1 MVTAAIHTAFD
12 QADAKAA
19 HRQWRKLVGI
29 FSVPHAK
36 LAELIDT
43 IEHNVLAY
51 KPFPVEH

>member
-12 QADAKAA
+12 RADAKAA
-19 HRQWRKLVGI
+19 HRLCRNLVGI

-36 LAELIDT
+36 LAELMDT

-51 KPFPVEH
+51 KPFTVEH